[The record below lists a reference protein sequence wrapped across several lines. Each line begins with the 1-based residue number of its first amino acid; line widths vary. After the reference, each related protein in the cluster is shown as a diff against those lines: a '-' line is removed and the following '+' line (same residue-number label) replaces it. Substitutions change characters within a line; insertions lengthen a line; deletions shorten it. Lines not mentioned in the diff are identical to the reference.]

1 MDIIITIIVITITT
15 TIIII
20 IIIISY
26 YCYWIGIIRPHGLF
40 AILLGET
47 TNISRSNITSDIE
60 ESSVSF
66 VCPNEH
72 AWRVFEFQ
80 MRCLKIINMQ
90 EENGFE

>member
-1 MDIIITIIVITITT
+1 MDIIITIIVITIT
-15 TIIII
+15 

-40 AILLGET
+40 AILLGKT

-80 MRCLKIINMQ
+80 MRYLKIINTQ